1 MVYLVQP
8 IVNNNAM
15 PKVVNIN
22 HKILPQGNGM
32 FIKSGLGDLIHWL
45 DVSFYQLGE
54 VDLL

>member
-8 IVNNNAM
+8 IVINNAM
-15 PKVVNIN
+15 PEVVNIN
-22 HKILPQGNGM
+22 RKSLPQGNGL